1 MFEAALVVPAAMAVG
16 DFARSSRNVSERG
29 TSARWSFK
37 SAGDSRRHPP

>member
-1 MFEAALVVPAAMAVG
+1 MFEAALVVPAAMAGG